1 MNGGSSIHLY
11 YDKMYGAYVAYGF
24 SAFIA
29 LYLCK
34 LAEEPLKASY
44 SLPFQMP
51 VVSINRYQ
59 IGILREKGILLTSS
73 PDKQYYHIQSSVEVD
88 MQGYEEWANFL
99 REFKG

>member
-1 MNGGSSIHLY
+1 
-11 YDKMYGAYVAYGF
+11 
-24 SAFIA
+24 
-29 LYLCK
+29 
-34 LAEEPLKASY
+34 
-44 SLPFQMP
+44 MP

>member
-11 YDKMYGAYVAYGF
+11 YDKMYGAYVAYGY

-73 PDKQYYHIQSSVEVD
+73 LQSSVEVD